1 MPFAVAPYVMD
12 AGPPYA
18 VRARPRDGA
27 DGIREGGADASGAEL
42 ALDLRV
48 EDLLA
53 LGVETLE
60 DGRDVLALDDLVE
73 ALADARAT
81 TGKQHADVVL
91 RARLG
96 QLLDRGLGVGVLLEE
111 GLLGRQVHGRLA
123 HRHVAGGLGERD
135 GVLRVGQELDECQGV
150 LLARVGD
157 ARRDADT

>member
-53 LGVETLE
+53 LGVEALE
-60 DGRDVLALDDLVE
+60 DGRDVLARHDLVE
-73 ALADARAT
+73 ALADARAA
-81 TGKQHADVVL
+81 TGQEHSDVVL
-91 RARLG
+91 RPGLG
-96 QLLDRGLGVGVLLEE
+96 QLLDGRARVGVLLEE
-111 GLLGRQVHGRLA
+111 GLLGRQVDGRLA
-123 HRHVAGGLGERD
+123 HRHVAGGLGEGH
-135 GVLRVGQELDECQGV
+135 GVLRVRQELD
-150 LLARVGD
+150 
-157 ARRDADT
+157 

>member
-1 MPFAVAPYVMD
+1 MD
-12 AGPPYA
+12 ACPPYA

-73 ALADARAT
+73 TLADARPAA
-81 TGKQHADVVL
+81 GQEHARVVL
-91 RARLG
+91 GPRLG
-96 QLLDRGLGVGVLLEE
+96 QLLDGGLGV
-111 GLLGRQVHGRLA
+111 R
-123 HRHVAGGLGERD
+123 
-135 GVLRVGQELDECQGV
+135 VLREERL
-150 LLARVGD
+150 
-157 ARRDADT
+157 